1 MVIASILRSIIYTED
16 RGGKITFETQEL
28 SPNQKSEL
36 GKLGGEFLY
45 VGIKR
50 EPFVEQDLDKY
61 KSQFNKPA
69 KSMSQ
74 KLRQHLFRLWQEQP
88 DGFSNPEEHYNFYM
102 DQFIK
107 QVRDKF

>member
-16 RGGKITFETQEL
+16 RGSKMTFETQEL
-28 SPNQKSEL
+28 SPQQKADL
-36 GKLGGEFLY
+36 GRLGGEFLY
-45 VGIKR
+45 VGIKK
-50 EPFVEQDLDKY
+50 EPFVEQDLAKY
-61 KSQFNKPA
+61 EKQFSKPA
-69 KSMSQ
+69 KSQSQ

-88 DGFSNPEEHYNFYM
+88 DGFSNPEEHYNFHM